1 MPDSIGRT
9 KAYAGAAPTITGYT
23 ATNVVE
29 VTLDDLGQVSKVID
43 SAAQSGANLIQ
54 KLQYQLK
61 NPSILHAQA
70 LREAAENAKTNA
82 EAMASG
88 LGLKAVRVLS
98 VQEVNDEGV
107 ARYKK
112 AAPPPSP
119 PGAAPATP
127 LEIGMIEATVNVVL
141 RVAIE
146 P

>member
-29 VTLDDLGQVSKVID
+29 VTLDDLGQVSKVIE

-98 VQEVNDEGV
+98 VQEVNDGESLGT
-107 ARYKK
+107 RRRLLHHLRRE
-112 AAPPPSP
+112 
-119 PGAAPATP
+119 P
-127 LEIGMIEATVNVVL
+127 LRRHRWRSE
-141 RVAIE
+141 
-146 P
+146 